1 MTRAFEL
8 YLRTIMQV
16 KEDKDRVVKDLDD
29 PDL

>member
-16 KEDKDRVVKDLDD
+16 KDDKDRKVKDLDD